1 MQHKCVCPEEEDKKK
16 NMIDKKIK
24 IETKLAGNALPVV
37 AVRLLSNTRL

>member
-1 MQHKCVCPEEEDKKK
+1 MKK

-37 AVRLLSNTRL
+37 APLQHQAVRIL